1 MTPTV
6 AEVLDAAKSLPRAE
20 RAEVARELLATLGS
34 GDTSDEARLAP
45 LRAAVDAGTASLDAG
60 KGIYI
65 PADGLRGYL
74 RERGQLAT
82 ERAEAKT
89 A

>member
-1 MTPTV
+1 MALTV
-6 AEVLDAAKSLPRAE
+6 SEVLDAAKALPRAE

-34 GDTSDEARLAP
+34 GDTSDEARLTT
-45 LRAAVDAGTASLDAG
+45 LRTAVDAGTASLDAG
-60 KGIYI
+60 QGIHV
-65 PADGLRGYL
+65 PVDGLRDYL
-74 RERGQLAT
+74 RERGRLAT